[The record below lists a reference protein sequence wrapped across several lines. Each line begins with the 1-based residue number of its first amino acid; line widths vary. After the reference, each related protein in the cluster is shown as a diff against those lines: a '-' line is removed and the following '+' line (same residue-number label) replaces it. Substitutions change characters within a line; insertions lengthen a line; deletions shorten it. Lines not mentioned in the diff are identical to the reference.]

1 MKQELDKYFHSA
13 KKLENLNE
21 PFEPLEFDNLLNS
34 ATTTKRN
41 FKFRIAGGIIMIL
54 FTLLLIYLNFD
65 SPLIENSEESQNQVA
80 GSENVI
86 KLNEDLQNETALEQ
100 AVRNDVA
107 YNSIE
112 EDDNPLKINP
122 DRKEPREELIRG
134 VTIGTS
140 GKDIDFMLPATVQ
153 SDSTGEAI
161 PGFLTL
167 QLTKEELAE
176 LGIIYEDNQISY
188 LIEHLHTLH
197 PIPIRN
203 NDSYRNDPDNK
214 KVAEQEYPVNGDTI
228 LVKTLHKIDLN
239 YSVDLNLM
247 NKKSYFQ
254 RSYRELPRI
263 DTINGKVR
271 RNLRRVVLN
280 SDNFNELINNT
291 DSSSSNNKYPDYFEY
306 LDLWEKRFLQGYKM
320 EVIKYGGWQK
330 SDFSKISPIV
340 AAFKYSGTPHSYVYQ
355 PFNSA
360 MRLYYLKGFDY
371 SKLIP
376 LEITFNDKS
385 IEKLILWYYPSPEFI
400 NSLPERYRKILV
412 SEISIINKL
421 SNGEIDINSACEM
434 SSEETFFDICRFK
447 SGGLSIRGIYPNP
460 TYDANVTLDFSLDE
474 MRDIEINIY
483 DLQGS
488 FIGLISKPQRMER
501 GNQSMKLNL
510 GKLNTGIYIIG
521 IKSNMNEFVSQRIVI
536 N

>member
-34 ATTTKRN
+34 ATTNRK
-41 FKFRIAGGIIMIL
+41 FKFRIAGGITMIL

-65 SPLIENSEESQNQVA
+65 SRQIDNSEKNQNQVYE
-80 GSENVI
+80 SEKII
-86 KLNEDLQNETALEQ
+86 KLNEDLPNENALEE
-100 AVRNDVA
+100 ATKNDKA
-107 YNSIE
+107 YNYIAVDESPE
-112 EDDNPLKINP
+112 KINP
-122 DRKEPREELIRG
+122 DRKTPRDELIRG

-140 GKDIDFMLPATVQ
+140 GKDVDFLMPATVQ
-153 SDSTGEAI
+153 SDSIGEAI

-176 LGIIYEDNQISY
+176 LGIIYDDNQISY
-188 LIEHLHTLH
+188 QIEHFHTLH
-197 PIPIRN
+197 PIPLRN
-203 NDSYRNDPDNK
+203 NDSYSNDPDNK
-214 KVAEQEYPVNGDTI
+214 KVAEKEYPVNGDTI
-228 LVKTLHKIDLN
+228 LVKTLHIIDLN
-239 YSVDLNLM
+239 YPVNLSLM
-247 NKKSYFQ
+247 NKKSYLQ
-254 RSYRELPRI
+254 RSYRELPKI

-280 SDNFNELINNT
+280 SENFNELINNT
-291 DSSSSNNKYPDYFEY
+291 GSINNSNKYPDYFEY
-306 LDLWEKRFLQGYKM
+306 LDLWEKRYLQGYKM

-400 NSLPERYRKILV
+400 NSLPERYKKNLA
-412 SEISIINKL
+412 SEISILNKI

-434 SSEETFFDICRFK
+434 SPEETFFDICRFK

-521 IKSNMNEFVSQRIVI
+521 IRSNMNEFVSQRIVI